1 MFLLKKAKAEKK
13 RIITENQILQMI
25 VEQNSHETELEC
37 RHCYSLYIGKC
48 MENGVTVTFDAP
60 NFYAYI
66 QKLTEG
72 NTT

>member
-1 MFLLKKAKAEKK
+1 
-13 RIITENQILQMI
+13 MI